1 MNECKGIVVF
11 PTNCSVMMF
20 WYQAQFIKFAKL
32 GLKLK
37 TISIVVNAP
46 TNLWL
51 IPFLW
56 CHFLDSFLNKL
67 LKKMLRHFSTL
78 HLDFSFPEYL
88 RLLPLPCFHFL
99 IVFSNIWELPRTSVF
114 HFLMS
119 QPRHPASSCFLAICK
134 TIRIQHH
141 NYCQMDQKRILGVET
156 NNMLKAT
163 VSGV

>member
-11 PTNCSVMMF
+11 PTNCSIMMF
-20 WYQAQFIKFAKL
+20 WYQAQFIKFAK
-32 GLKLK
+32 LKLK

-51 IPFLW
+51 ITFW
-56 CHFLDSFLNKL
+56 WSHFLNSFLK
-67 LKKMLRHFSTL
+67 KCEKMLRHLGTP
-78 HLDFSFPEYL
+78 HLDFSFSEYL

-141 NYCQMDQKRILGVET
+141 NYCQIDQKKILRVKH
-156 NNMLKAT
+156 NMLKAT
-163 VSGV
+163 VGGV